1 MKFYINLLLI
11 FVGLNMANA
20 QILGMD
26 LGVSSSR
33 EIKKDSITEDLDLI
47 PIDTIYLKDSEFYS
61 VQLKTDLEKKYYIWL
76 RKRVRDV
83 WPYVRTAVR
92 EYNTVMDTVNT
103 MERRRDQKRYI
114 KQKQK
119 LLGEQFESQ
128 LKNMTVSR
136 GQILTKLIYKE
147 TQKTTYDIIK
157 ELRGG
162 VSAFLY
168 NTAGGAYDINLKQT
182 FDPKRTRED
191 LYIMVILQRDIAAG
205 ILQPIYD
212 ENE

>member
-1 MKFYINLLLI
+1 MKFYFNLLLI
-11 FVGLNMANA
+11 LIGFNVADA
-20 QILGMD
+20 QIFGLDM
-26 LGVSSSR
+26 GVSANR
-33 EIKKDSITEDLDLI
+33 EIKN
-47 PIDTIYLKDSEFYS
+47 DTIIDGNLVIADTIQLHDSQFYS
-61 VQLKTDLEKKYYIWL
+61 VQLKTDLEKKYYFWL

-92 EYNTVMDTVNT
+92 EYNSVMDTVNT
-103 MERRRDQKRYI
+103 MDRRRDQRRFI
-114 KQKQK
+114 KDRQKK
-119 LLGEQFESQ
+119 LGDQFENQ

-136 GQILTKLIYKE
+136 GQILTKLIHKE
-147 TQKTTYDIIK
+147 TNKTTYDIIK

-191 LYIMVILQRDIAAG
+191 LYIIVILQRDIADG
-205 ILQPIYD
+205 VLQPIYD
-212 ENE
+212 DNE

>member
-1 MKFYINLLLI
+1 MKFYINILLYL
-11 FVGLNMANA
+11 VGMNMVSA
-20 QILGMD
+20 QILGID
-26 LGVSSSR
+26 LGVSSSN
-33 EIKKDSITEDLDLI
+33 EIKKDSAFYDDLV
-47 PIDTIYLKDSEFYS
+47 PIDTIYLRDSEFYS
-61 VQLKTDLEKKYYIWL
+61 VQLKTDLEKKYYFWL

-92 EYNTVMDTVNT
+92 EYNAVMDTVST
-103 MERRRDQKRYI
+103 MEKRREQRKFI
-114 KQKQK
+114 KQRQK
-119 LLGEQFESQ
+119 ALGDQFENQ

-136 GQILTKLIYKE
+136 GQILTKLIHKE
-147 TQKTTYDIIK
+147 TNKTTYEIIK

-168 NTAGGAYDINLKQT
+168 NTAGGAYNINLKQT

-191 LYIMVILQRDIAAG
+191 LYIIVILQRDIASG

>member
-1 MKFYINLLLI
+1 MKVYFYLLLI
-11 FVGLNMANA
+11 FVGLNLANA
-20 QILGMD
+20 QILGLD

-33 EIKKDSITEDLDLI
+33 DIKKDSITEDLDLI

-92 EYNTVMDTVNT
+92 EYNSVMDTVDT
-103 MERRRDQKRYI
+103 MDRRRDQKKYI
-114 KQKQK
+114 KQRQK
-119 LLGEQFESQ
+119 LLGDQFEAQ

-136 GQILTKLIYKE
+136 GQILTKLIHKE
-147 TQKTTYDIIK
+147 TNKTTYDIIK

-162 VSAFLY
+162 ISAFLY

-191 LYIMVILQRDIAAG
+191 LYIIVILQRDISSG
-205 ILQPIYD
+205 VLQPIY
-212 ENE
+212 E

>member
-1 MKFYINLLLI
+1 M
-11 FVGLNMANA
+11 NMVNA
-20 QILGMD
+20 QVFGLD
-26 LGVSSSR
+26 LGVSSST
-33 EIKKDSITEDLDLI
+33 EIKQDDIIYDDLE
-47 PIDTIYLKDSEFYS
+47 PIDTIYLRDSEFYS
-61 VQLKTDLEKKYYIWL
+61 VQLKTDLEKKYYYWL

-92 EYNTVMDTVNT
+92 EYNEVMDTVST
-103 MERRRDQKRYI
+103 MEKKRDQRKYI
-114 KQKQK
+114 KQRQRT
-119 LLGEQFESQ
+119 LGDQFESQ

-136 GQILTKLIYKE
+136 GQILTKLIHKE
-147 TQKTTYDIIK
+147 TNKTTFEIIK

-168 NTAGGAYDINLKQT
+168 NTAGGAYNINLKET

-191 LYIMVILQRDIAAG
+191 LYIIVILQRDIASG

-212 ENE
+212 